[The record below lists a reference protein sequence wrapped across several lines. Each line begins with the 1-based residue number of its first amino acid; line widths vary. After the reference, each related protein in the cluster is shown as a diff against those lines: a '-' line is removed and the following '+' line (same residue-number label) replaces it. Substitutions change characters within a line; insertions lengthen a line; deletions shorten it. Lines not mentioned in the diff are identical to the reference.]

1 MSNVFVPNYVNL
13 VHFNKHILLNVLAT
27 EHEELKWFPLRQ
39 PSQPPLKYDLFF
51 PHAPPTP
58 TPFFP
63 SPSLSLAHAGSAGGL
78 EEEGGHHASEA
89 PHPHVR
95 RGIKKKALIKMTSR
109 HRRRRRDSAP
119 SWLESVLGGGRV
131 RSREAPQTSAV
142 QCSMVE
148 LWRCAHLHSRCFF
161 LGAITS

>member
-51 PHAPPTP
+51 PHAPPP
-58 TPFFP
+58 PPLSFP
-63 SPSLSLAHAGSAGGL
+63 L
-78 EEEGGHHASEA
+78 HHFHWHTQGQQEDWRRRA